1 MRTIDI
7 HQAIAVC
14 RIAADEMQAAAALQD
29 GPLTASERRHLLA
42 IAEAVRALLEP
53 PTGPER
59 AVTHPA
65 TEHMETANG

>member
-7 HQAIAVC
+7 HQAIDTC
-14 RIAADEMQAAAALQD
+14 RIAADEMQAAAAHQD

-53 PTGPER
+53 RTTPEC
-59 AVTHPA
+59 AAALPA
-65 TEHMETANG
+65 LASVEISR

>member
-7 HQAIAVC
+7 HQAIGAC
-14 RIAADEMQAAAALQD
+14 RIAADEMQAAAAHQD

-53 PTGPER
+53 RTGPER
-59 AVTHPA
+59 AVALPVTDP
-65 TEHMETANG
+65 METANG